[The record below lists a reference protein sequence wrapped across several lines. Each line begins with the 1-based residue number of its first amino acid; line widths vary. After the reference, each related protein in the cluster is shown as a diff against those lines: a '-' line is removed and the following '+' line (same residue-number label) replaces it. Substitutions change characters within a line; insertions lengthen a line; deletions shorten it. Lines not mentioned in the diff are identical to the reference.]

1 MYYITKMNFYKI
13 CGAAGKLVRGLVVIY
28 RGYLLFRVSLACL

>member
-13 CGAAGKLVRGLVVIY
+13 CGAVNKLVRGLAVVY
-28 RGYLLFRVSLACL
+28 RGYLLFEVSLACL